1 MESLNFSAWMAQQ
14 RVLEATDIVA
24 GDDLVAIGKK
34 VKRRRDGEQYEEF
47 AMTIEE
53 FAKAAAAS
61 INVTNYFVDAAFG
74 DDLTA
79 LPNRFDKPY
88 ATLKAAHNATVDGTA
103 ALIYVRRGAYTA
115 GDAIKQKNQVSW
127 YFEPGTVVTNLTFL
141 DDGPKTFNVYGKA
154 DFIMTNGNY
163 LLRLTEASVVTFEA
177 NNVTS
182 TDRIFFFSSRNQ
194 STVDLK
200 LNGVYS
206 NGADG
211 GSGFYIM
218 ETIKLNVSIFKEYIY
233 GVNNGN
239 ATARAFEFSSSF
251 DGICNIT
258 CPLTKVI
265 TQQTAVYLHENTR
278 PTSVVNYT
286 GNIEMAG
293 TSTTPFRFA
302 VFVAAGNFSMVGSI
316 KTSLEVTELAIGIL
330 TAGAA
335 AESTGTVK
343 LDGSITGGGEALIT
357 TSSYIPVFLKNGTY
371 SSAKEGNYYRSVINI
386 GRTTNGIAADNL
398 NVVYIKDAFIRTE
411 VENEPIFFDDDTQKL
426 YMYQVSIQLVNAGDD
441 TTASASGIPVMFC
454 QSVNSN
460 GKRGVA
466 TDPAGGYAE
475 KATLIV
481 PSF

>member
-1 MESLNFSAWMAQQ
+1 MAQQ
-14 RVLEATDIVA
+14 RVLEASDIVP
-24 GDDLVAIGKK
+24 GDDLIAIGKK
-34 VKRRRDGEQYEEF
+34 VAKRRDGEQYEEF
-47 AMTIEE
+47 AMSIEE
-53 FAKAAAAS
+53 FAKASAAP
-61 INVTNYFVDAAFG
+61 INVTNYFVDKTFG
-74 DDLTA
+74 DDNTA

-88 ATLKAAHNATVDGTA
+88 ATLKAVHNATVEGVA
-103 ALIYVRRGAYTA
+103 ALIYVRRGDYM
-115 GDAIKQKNQVSW
+115 GDVIKQKNNVSW
-127 YFEPGTVVTNLTFL
+127 YFEPGTIVTNMTFL

-154 DFIMTNGNY
+154 DFVLTEGNY
-163 LLRLTEASVVTFEA
+163 LLRLTEASTVTFEA

-182 TDRIFFFSSRNQ
+182 TDRIFFFSSRNR
-194 STVDLK
+194 SSVDLK
-200 LNGVYS
+200 LNAIYS

-211 GSGFYIM
+211 SSGFYIM
-218 ETIKLNVSIFKEYIY
+218 EDINLNINIFKEYIY

-251 DGICNIT
+251 DGICNIV
-258 CPLTKVI
+258 CPLTKII

-302 VFVAAGNFSMVGSI
+302 VYVAAGNFNMVGNI
-316 KTSLEVTELAIGIL
+316 KTSLEATELAIGIL

-371 SSAKEGNYYRSVINI
+371 STAKEGNYYRSVINI

-398 NVVYIKDAFIRTE
+398 NTVYIKNGFIKTD

-426 YMYQVSIQLVNAGDD
+426 YMYDVAIQLANAGDD